1 MAWFDLSCA
10 CVQSGRLSPTA
21 ISRVKEDKR
30 GSGGGG
36 GGGHNEEEKS
46 QRRKGEETNET
57 QKREK
62 KKKETMEIKR
72 THQAS
77 SEAEAEELEIFVADF
92 ALGRDNAPQGG
103 QSRPE
108 AWPCQSMRPWTGWI
122 WPAMTMWPASSA
134 QCYGQAARMTDVRTT
149 VSEDRERP
157 GKTPM

>member
-1 MAWFDLSCA
+1 MGA
-10 CVQSGRLSPTA
+10 
-21 ISRVKEDKR
+21 
-30 GSGGGG
+30 
-36 GGGHNEEEKS
+36 EEEEEVGITKK
-46 QRRKGEETNET
+46 RRVRDGKE
-57 QKREK
+57 KRQMKPRKEKK

-77 SEAEAEELEIFVADF
+77 SEAVAEELEIFVADF